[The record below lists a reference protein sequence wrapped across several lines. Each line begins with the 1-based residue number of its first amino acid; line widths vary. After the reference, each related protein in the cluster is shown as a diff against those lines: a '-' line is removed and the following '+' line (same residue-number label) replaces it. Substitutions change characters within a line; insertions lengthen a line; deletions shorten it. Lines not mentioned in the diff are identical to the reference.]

1 MEFLAELGQLSQF
14 SWREAN
20 WLWGL
25 GFPLV
30 WWLYQAWS
38 LRRQQTDY
46 AQAEFWPWVLSQKSA
61 QRKFNMLASLA
72 WFALILALAGP
83 RFELTSAIE
92 SDRAGVDILVVMDA
106 SRSMTAQD
114 QKPNRFEFSQTLIE
128 SLSQQLNAQDRIGLI
143 NYTAQAHW
151 VTPFTQDKS
160 LFKRALYLTE
170 PNLLPLAGSQ
180 LIDSL
185 SFGVQQAARQKIA
198 PLVVL
203 LVTDGGG
210 LGSEGS
216 EDSLDSSQLGELKN
230 QLEQL
235 DAQLIVLAVGKTQT
249 AWLADEQHPSG
260 WLHDDNQPVDVALP
274 RSALQNFSQQLNAD
288 YLEASGEAGML
299 DNLLDPIRAKAERL
313 PVSQSKTEQW
323 DLAPWLMA
331 LALGLLMIILSLP
344 KPRFKKFLPGL
355 SMLGLGLFSLM
366 SVAPNTSWASSDS
379 AEHQAYQAFE
389 AEEFDQAE
397 RLYASWVETAHP
409 DQLFRALLGA
419 GNAAYRQTQYA
430 RALTWYRQALLN
442 ARQDQA
448 RAQALYN
455 LGNAYAQLEIWGLA
469 VEAFEAVALY
479 QAEHSKAQQNLNL
492 VQAAL
497 TQQQAE
503 ASEKAKA
510 EQEQKQQEGQRKDLE
525 GSFHGGSKPDP
536 NNEAGSGA
544 EGESDDGR
552 SEGVGFSMPER
563 LADSELLSGQDWA
576 LAGSGES
583 VEDQLQTQRR
593 IDNLQMELKD
603 LEDNQQAL
611 LKHLFEREAGFE
623 ARQDEVHAIPGVQP
637 W

>member
-1 MEFLAELGQLSQF
+1 MEFLAELSQF

-61 QRKFNMLASLA
+61 QRKFNILASLA

-83 RFELTSAIE
+83 RIEQTDVIE
-92 SDRAGVDILVVMDA
+92 SDRAGVDLLVVMDA
-106 SRSMTAQD
+106 SRSMSAQD
-114 QKPNRFEFSQTLIE
+114 QKPNRFAFSQTLIE
-128 SLSQQLNAQDRIGLI
+128 SVSQQLNAQDRIGLI

-185 SFGVQQAARQKIA
+185 SFAVQQAPRQTIA

-210 LGSEGS
+210 LNEA
-216 EDSLDSSQLGELKN
+216 LDSSQLSDLRA
-230 QLEQL
+230 QLEQQ
-235 DAQLIVLAVGKTQT
+235 DAELILLAVGKTQT
-249 AWLADEQHPSG
+249 VWLADDQHPSG

-274 RSALQNFSQQLNAD
+274 RAAMQNLSQQLNAE

-299 DNLLDPIRAKAERL
+299 DKLLGPIRAKAERL
-313 PVSQSKTEQW
+313 PVNQTKTEQW
-323 DLAPWLMA
+323 DLAPWLMG
-331 LALGLLMIILSLP
+331 LALGLFMIILHLP
-344 KPRFKKFLPGL
+344 KPGFKRLLPGL

-366 SVAPNTSWASSDS
+366 SITPNTVWAASTSV
-379 AEHQAYQAFE
+379 EHQAYQAFE
-389 AEEFDQAE
+389 AQEFDQAE
-397 RLYASWVETAHP
+397 RLYASWLETAQATQP
-409 DQLFRALLGA
+409 DQMFRALMGA

-430 RALTWYRQALLN
+430 RALTWYRQAVLN

-448 RAQALYN
+448 RAQALFN

-469 VEAFEAVALY
+469 VEAFEAVSLY
-479 QAEHSKAQQNLNL
+479 QTEHVKAQQNLTL
-492 VQAAL
+492 ALAAL
-497 TQQQAE
+497 TQQQA
-503 ASEKAKA
+503 KAA
-510 EQEQKQQEGQRKDLE
+510 EQAEAEQAAKEQEGLRKDLE
-525 GSFHGGSKPDP
+525 GSFHGGSKPSS

-552 SEGVGFSMPER
+552 SEGTGFSLPER
-563 LADSELLSGQDWA
+563 LADSELLTGQDWA
-576 LAGSGES
+576 LAGSAKS
-583 VEDQLQTQRR
+583 VEDQLKIQRR
-593 IDNLQMELKD
+593 IDNLQMELKN
-603 LEDNQQAL
+603 LEDDQQAL
-611 LKHLFEREAGFE
+611 LKHLFEREAGFQ
-623 ARQDEVHAIPGVQP
+623 ARQEKVHALPGVQP

>member
-1 MEFLAELGQLSQF
+1 MEFLVELSQLNNF
-14 SWREAN
+14 SWRESN

-25 GFPLV
+25 VFPLF

-61 QRKFNMLASLA
+61 QRRFNFLPSLI

-83 RFELTSAIE
+83 RFEQTELIE
-92 SDRAGVDILVVMDA
+92 SDRAGVDVLVVMDA
-106 SRSMTAQD
+106 SRSMSAQD
-114 QKPNRFEFSQTLIE
+114 QKPNRFQFSQTLIE
-128 SLSQQLNAQDRIGLI
+128 ALSQQLNAQDRIGLI
-143 NYTAQAHW
+143 NYSAQAHW

-185 SFGVQQAARQKIA
+185 SFALQQAERQKNA

-210 LGSEGS
+210 LGSEGAP
-216 EDSLDSSQLGELKN
+216 DSN
-230 QLEQL
+230 QLNQL
-235 DAQLIVLAVGKTQT
+235 KTQLQQQDAELILLAVGKTQT
-249 AWLADEQHPSG
+249 VWLADDQHPSG
-260 WLHDDNQPVDVALP
+260 WLHDNNQPVDVALP
-274 RSALQNFSQQLNAD
+274 RAALQRFSQQLNAD
-288 YLEASGEAGML
+288 YLEASGEAGMIDKL
-299 DNLLDPIRAKAERL
+299 MTPIRDKAERL
-313 PVSQSKTEQW
+313 PVNQTKSEQW
-323 DLAPWLMA
+323 DLAPWLMG
-331 LALGLLMIILSLP
+331 LAVGLLMLLLSLP
-344 KPRFKKFLPGL
+344 KPRLRRSSPNLFVLGFSLL
-355 SMLGLGLFSLM
+355 SVFSLM
-366 SVAPNTSWASSDS
+366 SVVPSEVWAVSESS
-379 AEHQAYQAFE
+379 EQQAYQAFE
-389 AEEFDQAE
+389 AGEFDQAE
-397 RLYASWVETAHP
+397 RLYASWLETAQA
-409 DQLFRALLGA
+409 DQQFKALLGA

-442 ARQDQA
+442 ARHDQA
-448 RAQALYN
+448 RAQALFN
-455 LGNAYAQLEIWGLA
+455 LGNAYAQLDIWGLA

-479 QAEHSKAQQNLNL
+479 QAEHTKAQQNLIIA
-492 VQAAL
+492 QAAL
-497 TQQQAE
+497 SQQQAE
-503 ASEKAKA
+503 AAEKAQA
-510 EQEQKQQEGQRKDLE
+510 EQAQKQQEGQRKDLE

-563 LADSELLSGQDWA
+563 LTDSELLSGQDWA
-576 LAGSGES
+576 LAGSGKS

-593 IDNLQMELKD
+593 IDNLQMELKN

-623 ARQDEVHAIPGVQP
+623 ARQDKVHSIPGVQP

>member
-1 MEFLAELGQLSQF
+1 MELLAELSQF

-61 QRKFNMLASLA
+61 QRKFNLLASLA
-72 WFALILALAGP
+72 WVALILALAGP
-83 RFELTSAIE
+83 RIEQTDVIE
-92 SDRAGVDILVVMDA
+92 SDRAGVDLLVVMDA
-106 SRSMTAQD
+106 SRSMSAQD
-114 QKPNRFEFSQTLIE
+114 QKPNRFAFSQTLIE
-128 SLSQQLNAQDRIGLI
+128 SVSQQLNAQDRIGLI

-185 SFGVQQAARQKIA
+185 SFAVQQAARQTIA

-210 LGSEGS
+210 LDEV
-216 EDSLDSSQLGELKN
+216 LDSSQLSDLRN
-230 QLEQL
+230 QLAQQ
-235 DAQLIVLAVGKTQT
+235 DAELILLAVGKTQT
-249 AWLADEQHPSG
+249 VWLADEQHPSG

-274 RSALQNFSQQLNAD
+274 RAALQNLSQQLNAD
-288 YLEASGEAGML
+288 YLEASGEAAL
-299 DNLLDPIRAKAERL
+299 LEKLLDPIRAKAEPL
-313 PVSQSKTEQW
+313 PVNQTKTEQS
-323 DLAPWLMA
+323 DLAPWLMG
-331 LALGLLMIILSLP
+331 LALGLFMIILHLP
-344 KPRFKKFLPGL
+344 KPGFKRLLPGL

-366 SVAPNTSWASSDS
+366 SITPNTVWAASTSL
-379 AEHQAYQAFE
+379 EHQAYQAFE
-389 AEEFDQAE
+389 AQEFEQAE
-397 RLYASWVETAHP
+397 RLYTRWLETTQVEQP
-409 DQLFRALLGA
+409 DQMFRALIGA

-430 RALTWYRQALLN
+430 RALTWYRQAVLN

-448 RAQALYN
+448 RAQALFN

-469 VEAFEAVALY
+469 VESFEAVSLY
-479 QAEHSKAQQNLNL
+479 QTEHVKAQQNLTL
-492 VQAAL
+492 ALAAL
-497 TQQQAE
+497 TEQQA
-503 ASEKAKA
+503 KAA
-510 EQEQKQQEGQRKDLE
+510 EQAAAELAAKQQGLRKDLD
-525 GSFHGGSKPDP
+525 GSLHGGSQPNP

-552 SEGVGFSMPER
+552 SEGTGFSLPER
-563 LADSELLSGQDWA
+563 LADSELLTGQDWA
-576 LAGSGES
+576 LAGSAKF
-583 VEDQLQTQRR
+583 VEAQLQTQRR
-593 IDNLQMELKD
+593 LDNLQMELKN
-603 LEDNQQAL
+603 LQDNQQAL
-611 LKHLFEREAGFE
+611 LKHLFEREVGFQ
-623 ARQDEVHAIPGVQP
+623 ARQEKAHAIPGVQP

>member
-1 MEFLAELGQLSQF
+1 MEFLAELSQF

-30 WWLYQAWS
+30 WWLYQAWL

-61 QRKFNMLASLA
+61 QRKFNLLASLA

-83 RFELTSAIE
+83 RIEQTDVIE
-92 SDRAGVDILVVMDA
+92 SDRAGVDLLVVMDA
-106 SRSMTAQD
+106 SRSMSAQD
-114 QKPNRFEFSQTLIE
+114 QKPNRFAFSQTLIE
-128 SLSQQLNAQDRIGLI
+128 SVSQQLNAQDRIGLI

-180 LIDSL
+180 LFDSL
-185 SFGVQQAARQKIA
+185 SFAVLQAPRQTIA

-210 LGSEGS
+210 LGET
-216 EDSLDSSQLGELKN
+216 LDSSQLSELRS
-230 QLEQL
+230 QLEQQ
-235 DAQLIVLAVGKTQT
+235 DAELILLAVGKTQT
-249 AWLADEQHPSG
+249 VWLADEQHPSG

-274 RSALQNFSQQLNAD
+274 RAALQNLSQQLNAE

-299 DNLLDPIRAKAERL
+299 DKLLTPIRAKAERL
-313 PVSQSKTEQW
+313 PVNQTKTEQW
-323 DLAPWLMA
+323 DLAPWLMG
-331 LALGLLMIILSLP
+331 LALGLFMIILHLP
-344 KPRFKKFLPGL
+344 KPGFKRLLPGL

-366 SVAPNTSWASSDS
+366 SIAPNAVWAASTSL
-379 AEHQAYQAFE
+379 EHQAYQAFE

-397 RLYASWVETAHP
+397 RLYASWLEIAQATQP
-409 DQLFRALLGA
+409 DQMFRALIGA
-419 GNAAYRQTQYA
+419 GNAAYRQAQYA
-430 RALTWYRQALLN
+430 RALTWYRQAVLN

-448 RAQALYN
+448 RAQALFN

-469 VEAFEAVALY
+469 VEAFEAVSLY
-479 QAEHSKAQQNLNL
+479 QTEHVKAQQNLTL
-492 VQAAL
+492 ALGAL
-497 TQQQAE
+497 TQQQA
-503 ASEKAKA
+503 KAA
-510 EQEQKQQEGQRKDLE
+510 EQAEAEQAAKEQEGLRKDLE
-525 GSFHGGSKPDP
+525 GSFHGGSKPSS

-552 SEGVGFSMPER
+552 SEGTGFSLPER
-563 LADSELLSGQDWA
+563 LADSELLTGQDWA
-576 LAGSGES
+576 LAGSAKS
-583 VEDQLQTQRR
+583 VEDQLKIQRR
-593 IDNLQMELKD
+593 IDNLQMELKN
-603 LEDNQQAL
+603 LEDDQQAL
-611 LKHLFEREAGFE
+611 LKHLFEREAGFQ
-623 ARQDEVHAIPGVQP
+623 ARQEKVHALPGVQP

>member
-1 MEFLAELGQLSQF
+1 MEFLAELRQF
-14 SWREAN
+14 SWREVN

-46 AQAEFWPWVLSQKSA
+46 AHAEFWPWVLSQKSA

-83 RFELTSAIE
+83 RIEQTDVIE
-92 SDRAGVDILVVMDA
+92 SDRAGVDLLVVMDA
-106 SRSMTAQD
+106 SRSMSAQD
-114 QKPNRFEFSQTLIE
+114 QKPNRFAFSQTLIE
-128 SLSQQLNAQDRIGLI
+128 SVSQQLNAQDRIGLI

-180 LIDSL
+180 LFDSL
-185 SFGVQQAARQKIA
+185 SFAVQQAPRQTIA

-210 LGSEGS
+210 LN
-216 EDSLDSSQLGELKN
+216 DALDSSQLSELRT
-230 QLEQL
+230 QLEQQ
-235 DAQLIVLAVGKTQT
+235 DAELILLAVGKTQT
-249 AWLADEQHPSG
+249 VWLADEQHPSG

-274 RSALQNFSQQLNAD
+274 RAALQNLSQQLNAE

-299 DNLLDPIRAKAERL
+299 DKLLTPIRAKAERL
-313 PVSQSKTEQW
+313 PVNQTKTEQW
-323 DLAPWLMA
+323 DLAPWLMG
-331 LALGLLMIILSLP
+331 LALGLFMIILHLP
-344 KPRFKKFLPGL
+344 KPGFKRLLPGL
-355 SMLGLGLFSLM
+355 SMLGFGLFSLM
-366 SVAPNTSWASSDS
+366 STAPNMVWAASTSL
-379 AEHQAYQAFE
+379 EQQAYQAFE
-389 AEEFDQAE
+389 AQEFDQAE
-397 RLYASWVETAHP
+397 RLYASWLETAQATQP
-409 DQLFRALLGA
+409 DQMFRALMGA
-419 GNAAYRQTQYA
+419 GNAAYRLTQFA
-430 RALTWYRQALLN
+430 RALTWYRQAVLN

-448 RAQALYN
+448 RAQALFN

-469 VEAFEAVALY
+469 VEAFEAVSLY
-479 QAEHSKAQQNLNL
+479 QAEHVKAQQNLTL
-492 VQAAL
+492 ALAAL
-497 TQQQAE
+497 SEQQAKAAEQAE
-503 ASEKAKA
+503 AEQAAK
-510 EQEQKQQEGQRKDLE
+510 EQEGLRKDLE
-525 GSFHGGSKPDP
+525 GSFHGGSKPNP

-552 SEGVGFSMPER
+552 SEGTGFSLPER
-563 LADSELLSGQDWA
+563 MANSELLTGQDWA
-576 LAGSGES
+576 LAGSAKS
-583 VEDQLQTQRR
+583 VEDQLKTQRR

-603 LEDNQQAL
+603 LEDDQQAL
-611 LKHLFEREAGFE
+611 LKHLFEREAGFQ
-623 ARQDEVHAIPGVQP
+623 ARQDKVHAIPGVQP